1 MKLAIDKNVPI
12 PAYQQVVDG
21 ISVAVER
28 GDLARGSRLP
38 SVRNLAVDLGLNV
51 NTVARAYRDLER
63 AGVVDTMPGMG
74 TFVAREGLRAGA
86 PLRHSS
92 IPATG
97 GPIDGLGGPVATSWK
112 DLLAAAHALAAAE
125 GVAGEDFLGQA
136 ALVVES
142 GAEVAQFLVTGSTP
156 GEAADLLR
164 ALPTDVASAAVAC
177 ELEMLTE
184 RLQSGSVAGVVTTF
198 PGQARVRARL
208 LESASGV
215 SVIPIETEYSESTVR
230 ALSNLPPS
238 ARIALVA
245 VERERWDE
253 EANDIMKIIGR
264 HRWLKMVLLDGGAR
278 GLAERLEHL
287 EAILHVP
294 RAREAVEPFDKPGRM
309 LVELG
314 RQVTSRTRDRLLHA
328 VETR

>member
-1 MKLAIDKNVPI
+1 MKLAIDRNVPI

-21 ISVAVER
+21 ISGAIER
-28 GDLARGSRLP
+28 GDFARGARLP
-38 SVRNLAVDLGLNV
+38 SVRTLAVDLGLNV

-63 AGVVDTMPGMG
+63 SGVVNTMPGMG
-74 TFVAREGLRAGA
+74 TFVARETPRGGA
-86 PLRHSS
+86 RQPG

-97 GPIDGLGGPVATSWK
+97 GPIDSFESPVATSWR
-112 DLLAAAHALAAAE
+112 DLLAVAHALAAAE
-125 GVAGEDFLGQA
+125 GVASEEFLEQA

-142 GAEVAQFLVTGSTP
+142 GAEVAEFLVTGSTP

-177 ELEMLTE
+177 DLEELPE
-184 RLQSGSVAGVVTTF
+184 RLQAGAITAVVTTF

-208 LESASGV
+208 GETAATVALV
-215 SVIPIETEYSESTVR
+215 PVETEYSESTVR
-230 ALSNLPPS
+230 ALSSLPPS

-287 EAILHVP
+287 EAVLFVP
-294 RAREAVEPFDKPGRM
+294 RAREAVESFEKPGRV
-309 LVELG
+309 LVELA
-314 RQVTSRTRDRLLHA
+314 RQVTSRTRERLTQA
-328 VETR
+328 AEAR